1 MAPVS
6 SRRRCLLLHGRASTC
21 RGLDVIG
28 RLRRDHPFGFYAR
41 PGSKPDGSTDLMK
54 WETGI
59 PGKKGTDWEAGLFK
73 VTMEFSEDYPS
84 KPPKCKFV
92 PPLFH
97 PNVYPRALGAQGRPV
112 ELSSALSASGTSRG
126 SAAGRCRRLTQHTR
140 DDDVREPR
148 REPRRETGFG
158 PRLFSERERPLFLK
172 VRDHLPVDPER
183 GRGLAACHHHQADAP
198 RCVSFG
204 RDGRSRSGVPSP
216 ASLGVQDLLDTPNAN
231 SPAQSEA
238 YQLFVQDKVEYKKRI
253 RAEAAKNAPT
263 G

>member
-1 MAPVS
+1 MSRSRWARNSSASEFESTIPRHRARKTSGGTQGMAPVS

-148 REPRRETGFG
+148 RRAET
-158 PRLFSERERPLFLK
+158 RDRIRSEAFFRERAAPL
-172 VRDHLPVDPER
+172 PQGP
-183 GRGLAACHHHQADAP
+183 GPSAC
-198 RCVSFG
+198 
-204 RDGRSRSGVPSP
+204 RS
-216 ASLGVQDLLDTPNAN
+216 
-231 SPAQSEA
+231 
-238 YQLFVQDKVEYKKRI
+238 
-253 RAEAAKNAPT
+253 
-263 G
+263 